1 MDEPK
6 EPPRSVKVVDRRKF
20 TADGNL
26 REDLPPTNGEPTQ
39 ARPDETQRPGDGPGE
54 QSPGTSPA
62 QPRSERAPSEPP
74 RAARP
79 EQPTSRPA
87 SPPDENG
94 MPSASQHFLEL
105 VTMVAQNAEILIVGA
120 EGMPARPQDARR
132 MIDWLSALEEKTAG
146 NLSSEESELLRGV
159 IFQLRALYVQSQR

>member
-1 MDEPK
+1 
-6 EPPRSVKVVDRRKF
+6 
-20 TADGNL
+20 
-26 REDLPPTNGEPTQ
+26 
-39 ARPDETQRPGDGPGE
+39 
-54 QSPGTSPA
+54 
-62 QPRSERAPSEPP
+62 
-74 RAARP
+74 
-79 EQPTSRPA
+79 
-87 SPPDENG
+87 